1 MLFVSDVAN
10 APDSYL
16 EFRLDGEIRIYREVL
31 ELQPYALLGINLG
44 L

>member
-1 MLFVSDVAN
+1 MLLVTVVAN
-10 APDSYL
+10 APGSYL
-16 EFRLDGEIRIYREVL
+16 EFRLDGGIGIYREVL

>member
-1 MLFVSDVAN
+1 MRRARIWSFALT
-10 APDSYL
+10 
-16 EFRLDGEIRIYREVL
+16 GEIGIYREVL